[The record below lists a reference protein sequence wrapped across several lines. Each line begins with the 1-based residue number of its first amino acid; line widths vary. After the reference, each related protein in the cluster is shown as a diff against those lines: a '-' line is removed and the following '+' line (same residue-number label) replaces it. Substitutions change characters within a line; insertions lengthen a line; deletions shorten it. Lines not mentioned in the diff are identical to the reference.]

1 MRSEE
6 VISWRRMI
14 EGVDVG
20 RALMSWCRYSRARV
34 MRAWGLDAWKSM
46 FHDTSLMVG
55 RVG

>member
-1 MRSEE
+1 VRSEE